1 MQSRAA
7 SVRKSTYLIYGR
19 SNRLKR
25 INKIKR
31 YMYSEIL
38 HSKLYVRMSKKAYRC
53 IRKLGSFDRYI
64 LLTKPKDLDSKIGE
78 YYREIML
85 RKINDP

>member
-1 MQSRAA
+1 M
-7 SVRKSTYLIYGR
+7 RKSNHLFYART
-19 SNRLKR
+19 NRLKR
-25 INKIKR
+25 VHKIKK

-38 HSKLYVRMSKKAYRC
+38 GVKLYVRMSSKAYRC

-64 LLTKPKDLDSKIGE
+64 LLTKPKDMDSKIGE